1 MFWNLCHS
9 NVLKSVSLYC
19 FKIRVTLP
27 FVQWLVMQSYEM
39 YIFAAIY
46 YDQILMKSCVT
57 LTEGHSVGIVFT
69 LGPSPSVSFNF
80 SHIILL
86 LTNYLTDW
94 NIVWQK
100 CMIAA
105 RQIKLSDLLQ
115 FCICFSQN
123 FKMTTIADIVL
134 A

>member
-1 MFWNLCHS
+1 MCHS

-46 YDQILMKSCVT
+46 YDQILMKSLLFLCH
-57 LTEGHSVGIVFT
+57 LDGRSQCGYCLHFGSI
-69 LGPSPSVSFNF
+69 PSVSFNF

-115 FCICFSQN
+115 FCICSSQN